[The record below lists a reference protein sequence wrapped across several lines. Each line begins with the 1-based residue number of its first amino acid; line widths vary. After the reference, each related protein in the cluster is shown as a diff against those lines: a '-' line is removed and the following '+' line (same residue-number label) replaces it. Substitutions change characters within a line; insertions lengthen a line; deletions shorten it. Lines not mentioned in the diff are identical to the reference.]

1 VIIKRR
7 NDMELRTVKM
17 HKMFREFHDEK
28 ELGYMGEYDEKHNL
42 VAIYNILKE
51 KMKKID
57 GTYQWI
63 LPSSGEV
70 FFVEEDPLYIR

>member
-1 VIIKRR
+1 
-7 NDMELRTVKM
+7 MELRAVKM
-17 HKMFREFHDEK
+17 HKMFKEFHDEK
-28 ELGYMGEYDEKHNL
+28 ALGYMGEYDEKHDL
-42 VAIYNILKE
+42 VAVYNIFKE

-70 FFVEEDPLYIR
+70 FFVEEDPLYVR

>member
-1 VIIKRR
+1 
-7 NDMELRTVKM
+7 MELRAVKM
-17 HKMFREFHDEK
+17 HKMFKEFHDEK
-28 ELGYMGEYDEKHNL
+28 ALGYIGEYDEKHDL
-42 VAIYNILKE
+42 VAIYNIFKE

-70 FFVEEDPLYIR
+70 FFVEEDPLYVR